1 MQTETRVYPALFA
14 AVGIIS
20 FASILIKLADA
31 PALIIAA
38 YRLGIAGLLLTPF
51 ALSRQRGRLRAL
63 SRRDLGLSL
72 LSGAFLSL
80 HFLAWISSLQYTSVA
95 SSVVLVATNPIFVGL
110 GSVWILKERL
120 PRLLVGGILLSVAGG
135 ALIGSEDLR
144 LGQGALYGDL
154 LALLGAIAHSGYLLV
169 GQRVR
174 RKTDTL
180 TYIWLVYGMAAL
192 ILLSA
197 LFATHVPLSGYSPRT
212 VLMIVLLALGPQLLG
227 HTSYNWALRY
237 VSAAAVAVVILGEP
251 VGATLLAN
259 WILGEG
265 ITGPKVLGGALVLA
279 GIYSAVR
286 AEGRASTLK
295 GPPDLPL

>member
-1 MQTETRVYPALFA
+1 MQTQTKVYLVLFA
-14 AVGIIS
+14 AVGVIS
-20 FASILIKLADA
+20 SASILIKLADA

-51 ALSRQRGRLRAL
+51 ALSRKRGQLRAL
-63 SRRDLGLSL
+63 SGSDRLLSL

-120 PRLLVGGILLSVAGG
+120 HPLLVGGILFSVAGG

-144 LGQGALYGDL
+144 LGGMALYGDL
-154 LALLGAIAHSGYLLV
+154 LALLGAITHSGYLLV

-192 ILLSA
+192 ILLVAVLGTRAPLTRYSA
-197 LFATHVPLSGYSPRT
+197 WT
-212 VLMIVLLALGPQLLG
+212 VLMIVLLALGPQLIG
-227 HTSYNWALRY
+227 HTSYSWALRY
-237 VSAAAVAVVILGEP
+237 VSAATVAVVILGEP
-251 VGATLLAN
+251 VGATLLAY

-265 ITGPKVLGGALVLA
+265 ITWQKVLGGALVLV
-279 GIYSAVR
+279 GISLAVR
-286 AEGRASTLK
+286 AEGRVSALK
-295 GPPDLPL
+295 GPPDLPG

>member
-1 MQTETRVYPALFA
+1 MQTQTKVYPVLFA

-51 ALSRQRGRLRAL
+51 ALSRKRGQLRAL
-63 SRRDLGLSL
+63 SSRDLGLSL

-120 PRLLVGGILLSVAGG
+120 HPLLVWGILLSVAGG

-144 LGQGALYGDL
+144 LGGMALYGDL
-154 LALLGAIAHSGYLLV
+154 LALLGAITHSGYLLV

-192 ILLSA
+192 ILLA
-197 LFATHVPLSGYSPRT
+197 AVLGTRVPLTGYSAWT
-212 VLMIVLLALGPQLLG
+212 VLMIVLLALGPQLIG

-237 VSAAAVAVVILGEP
+237 VSAATVAVVILGEP
-251 VGATLLAN
+251 VGATLLAY

-265 ITGPKVLGGALVLA
+265 ITPQKVLGGALVLA
-279 GIYSAVR
+279 GIYLAVR
-286 AEGRASTLK
+286 AEGRVSALK
-295 GPPDLPL
+295 GPPDLPG